1 MAVEWRQ
8 VRTIL
13 YDYMWQQ
20 GESCAVTYAYVAVG
34 AAGGRLFMPRVTI
47 WHAARDPVS
56 DIICQNPFGT

>member
-20 GESCAVTYAYVAVG
+20 GEACAVTYAYVAVG
-34 AAGGRLFMPRVTI
+34 AAGGRLFMPRVTT